1 MGYVF
6 KSDISSSE
14 FNAFVKTHSFAPI
27 TQTEAWGKVKIDWS
41 KRYCGIYNE
50 NGTMCGGALLLV
62 RSLAPMFKLA
72 YCPRGPIFDLSNR
85 ELFETFI
92 SGVKNFAKKNGI
104 YSVKIDPPV
113 PLKITSPELDESEYF
128 TPFSEDVFKNVGD
141 YIFNAGFSYKE
152 LSLVLNDYIQPRFNM
167 IVPLAKKNGE
177 KLSAADFKKH
187 FKSSERKYMGAFS
200 VNRGMFFEEAEITD
214 ENIDLFAD
222 IMKSTGERK
231 SIFLR
236 NREYFKRLLIS
247 FGDSAKLFFEK
258 TDIDIYIKYLN
269 DRKAKETEDEKVK
282 TEELLAAAEKVKME
296 RGQVIPLAVSVVIMP
311 PNEEGVR
318 MAEYLYAGSD
328 LRVLPQFSG
337 ADVMLSEIM
346 KYCADK
352 NCHLLNLG
360 GVEGSL
366 DDGLYA
372 FKSKFNPILAEYIGE
387 FDIVINKLKY
397 NFVEKNLPW
406 AARIYRRLVSF
417 IKKEK

>member
-1 MGYVF
+1 MNVTEDMAFDF
-6 KSDISSSE
+6 KVTTTQGTERIARA
-14 FNAFVKTHSFAPI
+14 AF
-27 TQTEAWGKVKIDWS
+27 D
-41 KRYCGIYNE
+41 
-50 NGTMCGGALLLV
+50 
-62 RSLAPMFKLA
+62 
-72 YCPRGPIFDLSNR
+72 
-85 ELFETFI
+85 
-92 SGVKNFAKKNGI
+92 FAKKNGI

-113 PLKITSPELDESEYF
+113 PLKITPPELDESEYF
-128 TPFSEDVFKNVGD
+128 TPFSKEISESVSD

-177 KLSAADFKKH
+177 KLSTADFKKH

-236 NREYFKRLLIS
+236 NREYFKRLLLS

-296 RGQVIPLAVSVVIMP
+296 RGQVIPLSVSDSFPSEVVTGSRYTSLSHTVGPCCLSVLCLVRPVSVNPKFLIDPSPTFPFGNHLFFYVY
-311 PNEEGVR
+311 E
-318 MAEYLYAGSD
+318 S
-328 LRVLPQFSG
+328 VL
-337 ADVMLSEIM
+337 
-346 KYCADK
+346 
-352 NCHLLNLG
+352 
-360 GVEGSL
+360 
-366 DDGLYA
+366 
-372 FKSKFNPILAEYIGE
+372 
-387 FDIVINKLKY
+387 
-397 NFVEKNLPW
+397 
-406 AARIYRRLVSF
+406 
-417 IKKEK
+417 